1 MTITDLIAH
10 IRAGTVK
17 SIMFH
22 DVIWHSAED
31 AIAANNG
38 SVDAAIRLCRD
49 LLPGFMWSS
58 DGCGCVNVWR
68 PAEAGFFD
76 VAVFHKTLSIAL
88 MISVLTAW
96 GDQHGKA

>member
-10 IRAGTVK
+10 IRAGTVE

-31 AIAANNG
+31 AIVANNG

-49 LLPGFMWSS
+49 LLPGCIWSVHS
-58 DGCGCVNVWR
+58 DGNVWLSLSKSW
-68 PAEAGFFD
+68 GSHIFD
-76 VAVFHKTLSIAL
+76 ETHHTTSISFLIA
-88 MISVLTAW
+88 VLTAW
-96 GDQHGKA
+96 RDQHGET